1 MRVRI
6 YVQDDLTALV
16 VPLDDAARKL
26 SPEKE
31 KMKASAIKTRDADLD
46 DSIIGLDREDTKQG
60 LQKEGHY
67 VNSFGKRMS

>member
-16 VPLDDAARKL
+16 VPLDDAARKH
-26 SPEKE
+26 SPDKE
-31 KMKASAIKTRDADLD
+31 KMIANAIKTRDADLD
-46 DSIIGLDREDTKQG
+46 DSIIGLNREGAKQG